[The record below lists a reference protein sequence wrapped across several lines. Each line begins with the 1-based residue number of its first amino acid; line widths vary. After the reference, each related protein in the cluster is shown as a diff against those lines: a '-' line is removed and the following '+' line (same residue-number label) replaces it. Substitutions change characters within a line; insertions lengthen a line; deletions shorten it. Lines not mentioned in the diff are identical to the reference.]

1 MRARRLPLLIALLGL
16 GLAVPRAHAD
26 EVILVDGRSR
36 TGKVVS
42 EDKRY
47 VVLQTKLGRIR
58 IARADVRDVIR
69 EGAPAD
75 SPALPSIGPEGID
88 FNQTVDRLEAHMILE
103 ALELTDWNKNRA
115 AQLLGLNRTTLLEKI
130 KKKGLQPGEPAP
142 GSPTATNS

>member
-1 MRARRLPLLIALLGL
+1 LAAHFLDRINAERNKQVEGLSEEVLDALCAYRWPGNVRELENLIER
-16 GLAVPRAHAD
+16 V
-26 EVILVDGRSR
+26 
-36 TGKVVS
+36 
-42 EDKRY
+42 
-47 VVLQTKLGRIR
+47 VVLRSTGEITLEDLPAKY
-58 IARADVRDVIR
+58 R

-75 SPALPSIGPEGID
+75 SRALPSIGPEGID